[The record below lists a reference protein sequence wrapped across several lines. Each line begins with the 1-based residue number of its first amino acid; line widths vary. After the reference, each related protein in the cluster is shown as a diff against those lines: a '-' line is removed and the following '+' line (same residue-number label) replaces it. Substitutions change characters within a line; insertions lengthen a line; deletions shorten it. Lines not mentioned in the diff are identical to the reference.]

1 METRLIIF
9 LAFVSVTLITNTLLI
24 WFAYRAFANFT
35 VKVTETVSQFQ
46 TSGEI
51 REWIT
56 AMQSASE
63 QAVALTE
70 ETKIKMAEIEP
81 VLDRTR
87 EQYQQALAT
96 VDAKLD
102 MVANEITTNAAKMRD
117 VVAKPA
123 FSIVTFVAGLA
134 RFVETTESDE

>member
-1 METRLIIF
+1 METRIVIF

-24 WFAYRAFANFT
+24 WLTYKAFANVR

-46 TSGEI
+46 ANGEM
-51 REWIT
+51 REWIS

-63 QAVALTE
+63 QAVAVTE

-87 EQYQQALAT
+87 EQYRQVLAN
-96 VDAKLD
+96 VDSKLD
-102 MVANEITTNAAKMRD
+102 TVANEITTNAAKMRD

-123 FSIVTFVAGLA
+123 FSIVTFVGGLA
-134 RFVETTESDE
+134 RFLENMENE

>member
-1 METRLIIF
+1 METRLVIF

-123 FSIVTFVAGLA
+123 FSIVSFVAGLA
-134 RFVETTESDE
+134 RKLESIESDE